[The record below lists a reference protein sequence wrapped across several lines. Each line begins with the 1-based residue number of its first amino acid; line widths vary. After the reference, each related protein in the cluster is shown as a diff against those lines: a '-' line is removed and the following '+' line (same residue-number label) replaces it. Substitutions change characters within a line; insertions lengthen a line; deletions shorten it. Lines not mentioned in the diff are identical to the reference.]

1 MNPNPSSNPTRTQQ
15 AADSRALAT
24 LKIDVIAD
32 LVCPWCWLGKRRL
45 DDALLAV
52 RGPTRLSWYPFRIN
66 PGVADGGMRF
76 KDYLAS
82 RFGDAEALGPGLE
95 DLVLAGKAEG
105 ICFRFDRLSTIPD
118 TLGAHRVLKLA
129 EAEGA
134 AAPVVAESLFR
145 GYLEEGLDLADHDV
159 LVELG
164 RRAGLSAALLRRS
177 LADETSRQLVLSQD
191 AQIRKSGLTGV
202 PNFLVNKRLFVIGA
216 QSTEALVNVFDRA
229 MFGEESDRP
238 VSPVLH

>member
-1 MNPNPSSNPTRTQQ
+1 MNPNPSPNPGRQA
-15 AADSRALAT
+15 AADSRSLAT
-24 LKIDVIAD
+24 LRIDVIAD

-52 RGPTRLSWYPFRIN
+52 RGPSRVSWYPFRIN
-66 PGVADGGMRF
+66 PGVAGGGMRF
-76 KDYLAS
+76 RDYLAS
-82 RFGDAEALGPGLE
+82 RFGDAEELEPRLE
-95 DLVLAGKAEG
+95 DLALSGKAEG
-105 ICFRFDRLSTIPD
+105 IRFRFDRLSGIPD
-118 TLGAHRVLKLA
+118 TQGAHRLLKLA

-134 AAPVVAESLFR
+134 PVSPVAEILFR

-159 LVELG
+159 LFDLG
-164 RRAGLSAALLRRS
+164 RRAGLPATGVRRS
-177 LADETSRQLVLSQD
+177 LGDETTRQLVLSQD

-238 VSPVLH
+238 VSAVLH